1 MTRFFFLLSFLVF
14 SFSLQSQSVKKAYKL
29 YEKGDLL
36 KFKETLE
43 KMDEK
48 SVETSGKYFL
58 YSLLY
63 LQNLDSR
70 DDIDSSY
77 SYIKRSKDLFP
88 NELTKE
94 REELEELGIFMA
106 SLDSI
111 KSVIDSLEF
120 NFVKEINSIS
130 EYRKYMRDHRSSKFY
145 DQAQR
150 NWHTLEFEIAS
161 NINTWQSYLEF
172 VKNFEDAEDFLL
184 AKSLYEELLFKDKTS
199 DRSLQSFEKFL
210 NDNPETP
217 YRDSLELMIFNF
229 YGQSNDIKKIQR
241 FISKYPNSVHLHYA
255 LNILYH
261 SSDRDF
267 SAFQNIELDKN
278 FKDSLLAIS
287 KIDSE
292 NLLGVYEDD
301 KIYFINEKGE
311 KIISGQAELMNN
323 NILCSFSDSD
333 FFILEEDQNVKIL
346 NRQFNIIYSGPVAN
360 YIEDIGKGL
369 IKILYENRVDI
380 VHKSGKIVYSGEYN
394 DAYLVDDRFILFES
408 EGKYSLYTFLGERVF
423 DLIFYDVFQEG
434 SFILFENE
442 EGKLFVTTSD
452 KLDEDILNLSP
463 KANFIYDDYEY
474 FDDNNILLFSEE
486 KEELLNSEMN
496 YIISPDPQL
505 IEKNSFGWTSSS
517 DFGIRIVTDQLSIPF
532 STLYDDIIFSEKYF
546 VGKRNDR
553 WEVRDI
559 LKDSV
564 LFDNI
569 DSVSSIIDSVLWYR
583 DEMKESILF
592 PNAREIILDGN
603 YSFNVLTPKFGTK
616 KYIKIQTGEED
627 YIVDMNGTKLPAAE
641 YYYTVEKG
649 NTFSFLSKK
658 FNISQSEIMKMN
670 NKKNKRLLVGEKL
683 KVRGYVPSAVIS
695 DSLFL
700 IEFNGKK
707 GISDT
712 EGKIVLEPVY
722 DGITNLS
729 KDNIILIKDEKF
741 GNYNYSDK
749 KLISPQFSSV
759 IQPIG
764 DNYYKVKYGNL
775 FGMIDQDGNQILSGK
790 YDDIRYWS
798 DSLFIVSENKRS
810 SLFDTQSLE
819 KIIDLISY
827 SFVSNENNDLILI
840 QTEDG
845 YGIYSSSYGEILI
858 PAYNS
863 IKSFNLNGRYYF
875 LAKREISEAN
885 LVINL
890 LINEKGEIIL
900 NQALNFNDLSLVSCD

>member
-29 YEKGDLL
+29 YEKGDIL

-172 VKNFEDAEDFLL
+172 MKNFEDAEDFLL

-229 YGQSNDIKKIQR
+229 YGQSNDIKKIKR
-241 FISKYPNSVHLHYA
+241 FISKYPNSEHLHYA

-267 SAFQNIELDKN
+267 SAFQNIELGKN

-408 EGKYSLYTFLGERVF
+408 EEKYSLYTFLGERVF

-463 KANFIYDDYEY
+463 KANFKYDDYEY

-486 KEELLNSEMN
+486 KEELINSEMN

-505 IEKNSFGWTSSS
+505 IEKNSFGWTSLS

-532 STLYDDIIFSEKYF
+532 SSLYDDIIFSEKYF

-616 KYIKIQTGEED
+616 KYIKIQTEEED

-683 KVRGYVPSAVIS
+683 KVRGYIPSAVIS

-775 FGMIDQDGNQILSGK
+775 FGMIDQDGNQILSGT

-827 SFVSNENNDLILI
+827 SFVSNENKDFILI
-840 QTEDG
+840 QTEEG

>member
-29 YEKGDLL
+29 YEKGDIL

-88 NELTKE
+88 NELSKE

-172 VKNFEDAEDFLL
+172 MKNFEDAEDFLL

-229 YGQSNDIKKIQR
+229 YGQSNDIKKIKR
-241 FISKYPNSVHLHYA
+241 FISKYPNSEHLHYA

-267 SAFQNIELDKN
+267 SAFQNIELGKN

-408 EGKYSLYTFLGERVF
+408 EEKYSLYTFLGERVF

-463 KANFIYDDYEY
+463 KANFKYDDYEY

-486 KEELLNSEMN
+486 KEELINSEMN

-505 IEKNSFGWTSSS
+505 IEKNSFGWTSLS

-616 KYIKIQTGEED
+616 KYIKIQTEEED

-683 KVRGYVPSAVIS
+683 KVRGYIPSAVIS

-775 FGMIDQDGNQILSGK
+775 FGMIDQDGNQILSGT

-827 SFVSNENNDLILI
+827 SFVSNENKDFILI
-840 QTEDG
+840 QTEEG
-845 YGIYSSSYGEILI
+845 YGIYSSSYGEILT

>member
-14 SFSLQSQSVKKAYKL
+14 SFSLQSQSIKKAYKL

-63 LQNLDSR
+63 LQNLDNR

-77 SYIKRSKDLFP
+77 SYIIRSKDLFP

-172 VKNFEDAEDFLL
+172 MKNFEDAEDFLL

-199 DRSLQSFEKFL
+199 DRSLQSFEMFL

-217 YRDSLELMIFNF
+217 YRDSLELMIFKF

-261 SSDRDF
+261 SIDRDF
-267 SAFQNIELDKN
+267 SAFQNIELGKN

-287 KIDSE
+287 KIDNE

-369 IKILYENRVDI
+369 IKILYDNGVDI

-408 EGKYSLYTFLGERVF
+408 EEKYSLYTFLGERVF

-463 KANFIYDDYEY
+463 RANFIYDDYEY

-505 IEKNSFGWTSSS
+505 IEKNSFGWISSS

-627 YIVDMNGTKLPAAE
+627 YIVDMNGIKLPAAE

-775 FGMIDQDGNQILSGK
+775 FGMIDQDGNQILGGT

-819 KIIDLISY
+819 KIIDLVSY

-840 QTEDG
+840 QTEEG

>member
-1 MTRFFFLLSFLVF
+1 
-14 SFSLQSQSVKKAYKL
+14 
-29 YEKGDLL
+29 
-36 KFKETLE
+36 
-43 KMDEK
+43 
-48 SVETSGKYFL
+48 
-58 YSLLY
+58 
-63 LQNLDSR
+63 
-70 DDIDSSY
+70 
-77 SYIKRSKDLFP
+77 
-88 NELTKE
+88 
-94 REELEELGIFMA
+94 
-106 SLDSI
+106 
-111 KSVIDSLEF
+111 
-120 NFVKEINSIS
+120 
-130 EYRKYMRDHRSSKFY
+130 
-145 DQAQR
+145 
-150 NWHTLEFEIAS
+150 
-161 NINTWQSYLEF
+161 
-172 VKNFEDAEDFLL
+172 
-184 AKSLYEELLFKDKTS
+184 
-199 DRSLQSFEKFL
+199 
-210 NDNPETP
+210 
-217 YRDSLELMIFNF
+217 
-229 YGQSNDIKKIQR
+229 
-241 FISKYPNSVHLHYA
+241 
-255 LNILYH
+255 
-261 SSDRDF
+261 
-267 SAFQNIELDKN
+267 
-278 FKDSLLAIS
+278 
-287 KIDSE
+287 
-292 NLLGVYEDD
+292 
-301 KIYFINEKGE
+301 
-311 KIISGQAELMNN
+311 
-323 NILCSFSDSD
+323 
-333 FFILEEDQNVKIL
+333 
-346 NRQFNIIYSGPVAN
+346 
-360 YIEDIGKGL
+360 
-369 IKILYENRVDI
+369 
-380 VHKSGKIVYSGEYN
+380 
-394 DAYLVDDRFILFES
+394 
-408 EGKYSLYTFLGERVF
+408 
-423 DLIFYDVFQEG
+423 
-434 SFILFENE
+434 
-442 EGKLFVTTSD
+442 
-452 KLDEDILNLSP
+452 
-463 KANFIYDDYEY
+463 
-474 FDDNNILLFSEE
+474 
-486 KEELLNSEMN
+486 
-496 YIISPDPQL
+496 
-505 IEKNSFGWTSSS
+505 
-517 DFGIRIVTDQLSIPF
+517 
-532 STLYDDIIFSEKYF
+532 
-546 VGKRNDR
+546 
-553 WEVRDI
+553 
-559 LKDSV
+559 
-564 LFDNI
+564 
-569 DSVSSIIDSVLWYR
+569 
-583 DEMKESILF
+583 MKESILF

-627 YIVDMNGTKLPAAE
+627 YIVDMNGIKLPAAE

-775 FGMIDQDGNQILSGK
+775 FGMIDQDGNQILSGT

>member
-130 EYRKYMRDHRSSKFY
+130 EYRKYMRDHRNSKFY
-145 DQAQR
+145 GQAQR
-150 NWHTLEFEIAS
+150 DWHTLEFKIAS

-172 VKNFEDAEDFLL
+172 MKNFEEAEDFLL

-229 YGQSNDIKKIQR
+229 YGQSNDIKKIKR
-241 FISKYPNSVHLHYA
+241 FISKYPNSEHLHYA

-267 SAFQNIELDKN
+267 SAFQNIELGKN

-380 VHKSGKIVYSGEYN
+380 VHKSGTIVYSGEYN
-394 DAYLVDDRFILFES
+394 DAYLVDDRFILFER
-408 EGKYSLYTFLGERVF
+408 EEKYSLYTFLGERVF
-423 DLIFYDVFQEG
+423 DFIFYDVFQEG

-442 EGKLFVTTSD
+442 KGKLFVTTSD

-486 KEELLNSEMN
+486 KEELINSEMN

-505 IEKNSFGWTSSS
+505 IEKNSFGWTSLS

-564 LFDNI
+564 LFDNV

-616 KYIKIQTGEED
+616 KYIKIQTEEED

-683 KVRGYVPSAVIS
+683 KVRGYIPSAVIS

-775 FGMIDQDGNQILSGK
+775 FGMIDQDGNQILSGT

-827 SFVSNENNDLILI
+827 SFVSNENKDFILI

-845 YGIYSSSYGEILI
+845 YGIYSSFYGEILI

-900 NQALNFNDLSLVSCD
+900 NQALSFNDLSLVSCD